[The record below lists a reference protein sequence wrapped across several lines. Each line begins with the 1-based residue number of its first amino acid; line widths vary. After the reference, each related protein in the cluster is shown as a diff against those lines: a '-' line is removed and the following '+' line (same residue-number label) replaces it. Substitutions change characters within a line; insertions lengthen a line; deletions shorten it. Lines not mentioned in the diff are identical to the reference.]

1 MPARE
6 TPMRRADHG
15 INYMLTQSQLELID
29 ATVPVLREHGVALT
43 SHFYKR
49 MLSGNPELKN
59 IFNQAHQHKGE
70 QQAALAGAVLA
81 YAENI
86 RNPER
91 LAGAVRHIALKHTT
105 IGIRSEHYAI
115 VGRHL
120 LASMKEVLGDACT
133 PELLD
138 AWGAAYNQLADILIE
153 AEQKIYD
160 EQTHS
165 DGGWS
170 GWRPMKVANRVQE
183 CRDVASFYL
192 EPVDGGPLPEYEP
205 GQFIS
210 VRTFV
215 KSAGL
220 MQPRQYSLSQISGS
234 PYLRITVK
242 RITDE
247 EAGLPEGAVS
257 NEIYNNLKIGDVIE
271 ASFPSGDFTIDVEA
285 DHPIVFIAA
294 GIGITPMVSMLQ
306 TLATKNPLRRVHFIY
321 TTRNGECF
329 PLRKDVET
337 ALKGLPNSA
346 KAVFFTRPLESD
358 ALGSDYDAVGRP
370 TPENLRAFCQHPDA
384 DFYLCGPIPFMKDVA
399 KGLRSVGVIAPRIH
413 GEAFGTGSWQ

>member
-1 MPARE
+1 
-6 TPMRRADHG
+6 MRRAHHG
-15 INYMLTQSQLELID
+15 IDYMLTQSQIEIIE

-43 SHFYKR
+43 THFYKR

-59 IFNQAHQHKGE
+59 VFNQSHQNKGE
-70 QQAALAGAVLA
+70 QQAALASAVLA

-105 IGIRSEHYAI
+105 IGIRSEQYAI

-120 LASMKEVLGDACT
+120 LESMKEVLGDAFT
-133 PELLD
+133 FEIRS
-138 AWGAAYNQLADILIE
+138 AWEAAYNQLAQILIE

-170 GWRPMKVANRVQE
+170 GWRPMRVANRVQE
-183 CRDVASFYL
+183 CRDVVSFYL
-192 EPVDGGPLPEYEP
+192 EPTDGGPLPLYEP

-210 VRTFV
+210 VRTFI

-220 MQPRQYSLSQISGS
+220 MQPRQYTLSQISGS

-242 RITDE
+242 RLSDDE
-247 EAGLPEGAVS
+247 AQLPDGAVS
-257 NEIYNNLKIGDVIE
+257 NELYNNLKAGDVIE
-271 ASFPSGDFTIDVEA
+271 ASFPTGDFTIDVEA

-306 TLATKNPLRRVHFIY
+306 TLATKNPMRQVHFVY
-321 TTRNGECF
+321 TTQNSDSF
-329 PLRKDVET
+329 PLRKDVEE
-337 ALKGLPNSA
+337 AIKGLPNA
-346 KAVFFTRPLESD
+346 GKAVFFTRPLESD
-358 ALGSDYDAVGRP
+358 VLGVDYDAVGRIMP
-370 TPENLRAFCQHPDA
+370 ANLRAFCQHPDA
-384 DFYLCGPIPFMKDVA
+384 DFYLCGPIEFMRDVA
-399 KGLRSVGVIAPRIH
+399 KGLKSVGVISPRIH
-413 GEAFGTGSWQ
+413 GEAFGTGSWK